1 MALFVERHLWPS
13 SSRGSPSPRVI
24 KKASSSPSLLDSL
37 LTVKT
42 GRLSPGAGFGLAAA
56 YRNSPSSPSHS
67 PSSTS
72 SAPPQFTSA
81 LIAQGT
87 NSGRTTPQSPLTP
100 VPIVRTQSAPAG
112 GWGLDVDADEMHVD
126 AEGFPCTAPAA
137 DEQAWRCPICDTT
150 ELPEPNRDSQMSC
163 LKCGAGIEG
172 DPRMVDGIRQSNCP
186 LAEAQDQTADAPSSV
201 TPEQARINAL
211 IEGDEDPQRRKAR
224 LLAAGGGTRI
234 RSARGHHGVALQRGD
249 RIVTASVQQE
259 VRARIEGDSA
269 EARKNRDVLKY
280 LALQLKEL
288 NPSLHD
294 NLLRHVKVEAVR
306 IVSAFFV
313 HEGVCGRGCGVTQ
326 TGAAAKMLAGCLLEA
341 VLSKQCS
348 ELVSEGSA
356 KHAPGWTREQFEK
369 AIAQVRAPKE
379 SRNGGTMNRQQVLSS
394 VGLFLRWSDEKIC
407 KPCPPAPAPAP
418 PSLRQAADR
427 QHSDYGCGRVIAP
440 DPYDPMVKLRK
451 SVNFV
456 GTKMLHL
463 HPDLRNRGLRAMWE
477 PKTIEFLAASALPA
491 DLVALCLLKAI
502 ADGDEQASAQ
512 EMDYIH
518 DLSETLCDQ
527 YQITTWTAS
536 EFTKQLAAVLPE
548 PESTYSGSGFVAR
561 PPASQPAATS
571 AEAGPSANTAF
582 ADNQFY

>member
-24 KKASSSPSLLDSL
+24 KKASSSPTLLDSL

-72 SAPPQFTSA
+72 TSSAPPQFTSA

-87 NSGRTTPQSPLTP
+87 SSGRTTPQSPLMP
-100 VPIVRTQSAPAG
+100 MPIVRAQSAPVG
-112 GWGLDVDADEMHVD
+112 GWGMDVESDEMHVD

-137 DEQAWRCPICDTT
+137 DEQVEWRCPGCDTT
-150 ELPEPNRDSQMSC
+150 ELPQPNRDSQMSC
-163 LKCGAGIEG
+163 VKCGVGIEG
-172 DPRMVDGIRQSNCP
+172 DPRMVDGIRQSICP
-186 LAEAQDQTADAPSSV
+186 LAEAQDQTADAPGQ
-201 TPEQARINAL
+201 TPEERRINAL
-211 IEGDEDPQRRKAR
+211 IEGDEDPQQRKAR

-234 RSARGHHGVALQRGD
+234 LSARGHHGVALQRGD
-249 RIVTASVQQE
+249 RIVKASVQKE
-259 VRARIEGDSA
+259 LTARIEGESA

-280 LALQLKEL
+280 LELQLTDL
-288 NPSLHD
+288 NPGLHK

-326 TGAAAKMLAGCLLEA
+326 TGASAKMLAGCLLEA
-341 VLSKQCS
+341 VLSQQCS

-407 KPCPPAPAPAP
+407 KPCPPPPAPAP
-418 PSLRQAADR
+418 PALRQAADR
-427 QHSDYGCGRVIAP
+427 QHADYGCGRVIAP
-440 DPYDPMVKLRK
+440 DPYDPMVKLRER
-451 SVNFV
+451 VNAV
-456 GTKMLHL
+456 GTAYRVGTM
-463 HPDLRNRGLRAMWE
+463 RNRALRALWE
-477 PKTIEFLAASALPA
+477 PKTIEFLAASPLPT
-491 DLVALCLLKAI
+491 DLVALCLLSAI
-502 ADGDEQASAQ
+502 IDKDDNPDPKDVDRIHVLRGAS
-512 EMDYIH
+512 
-518 DLSETLCDQ
+518 CDQ
-527 YQITTWTAS
+527 YQITAWTAS

-548 PESTYSGSGFVAR
+548 PEPTYTGSGFVAR
-561 PPASQPAATS
+561 PPAATS
-571 AEAGPSANTAF
+571 AEAGSSANTACT
-582 ADNQFY
+582 DNHFY

>member
-13 SSRGSPSPRVI
+13 SSRASPSPRVI

-37 LTVKT
+37 LGVKT
-42 GRLSPGAGFGLAAA
+42 GRLSPGAGFGLAVA

-87 NSGRTTPQSPLTP
+87 SSGRTTPQSPLTP
-100 VPIVRTQSAPAG
+100 VPIVRTQSAPPGTA
-112 GWGLDVDADEMHVD
+112 WELDADSDEMHVD
-126 AEGFPCTAPAA
+126 SEGFPCTAPADA
-137 DEQAWRCPICDTT
+137 NQRVEWRCPICQTT

-172 DPRMVDGIRQSNCP
+172 DPRMVDVIRQSNCP
-186 LAEAQDQTADAPSSV
+186 LAEAQDQTADAPPST

-234 RSARGHHGVALQRGD
+234 RSARGHHGVAVQRGD
-249 RIVTASVQQE
+249 RIVTESVQQE

-269 EARKNRDVLKY
+269 EARKNRDVLKH
-280 LALQLKEL
+280 LELMLKEL
-288 NPSLHD
+288 NPSLHK

-326 TGAAAKMLAGCLLEA
+326 TGAAAKMLAGCLLES

-356 KHAPGWTREQFEK
+356 KHAPGWTKDQFEK

-407 KPCPPAPAPAP
+407 KPCPPPPAPAQ

-427 QHSDYGCGRVIAP
+427 QHSDYGCGRTIAP

-456 GTKMLHL
+456 GTQMLHL
-463 HPDLRNRGLRAMWE
+463 HPDLRDRGLRAMWE
-477 PKTIEFLAASALPA
+477 PKTIEFLAASPLPA

-502 ADGDEQASAQ
+502 ADGDEQASSQ

-518 DLSETLCDQ
+518 DLSDTLCDQ
-527 YQITTWTAS
+527 YQITPWTAS

-548 PESTYSGSGFVAR
+548 PESTYTGSGFVAK
-561 PPASQPAATS
+561 PPAAAP
-571 AEAGPSANTAF
+571 AEAGPSANTACTT
-582 ADNQFY
+582 NHFY